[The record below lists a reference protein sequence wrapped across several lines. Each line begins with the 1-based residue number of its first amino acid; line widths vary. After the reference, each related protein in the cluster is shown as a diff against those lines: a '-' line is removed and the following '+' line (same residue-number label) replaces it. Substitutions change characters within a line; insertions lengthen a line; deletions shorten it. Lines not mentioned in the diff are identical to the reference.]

1 VAVGLQFFRRAGIS
15 YYLTARIYLK
25 ERGHTIL
32 MPGHFRNANKDKEN
46 IHSCR
51 RDCHRRGHE
60 YCGINCSSP
69 ERGRGGEHQQTRCH
83 DHEFRVRHRCFFGVF
98 CYRNPAAR
106 VYGTTSDTV
115 SDRVLHRNESILG
128 LRVRHQNLQ
137 GGTARR
143 CWRAGVNQSR
153 SSFFLFRSRACFGR
167 RIASRTRCAS
177 SIFIFGC
184 EFASTDPQRRFVKL
198 SDELELWSRRSLP
211 RHACEGRSTPSGPVQ
226 GSPW

>member
-1 VAVGLQFFRRAGIS
+1 MAVGLQFFRRAGIS

-83 DHEFRVRHRCFFGVF
+83 DHEFRLRHRCFFGVF
-98 CYRNPAAR
+98 CYRNRAAG
-106 VYGTTSDTV
+106 VYGTTSDAV
-115 SDRVLHRNESILG
+115 SDRSTKTVVAATVLMASAIGCTGSKVE
-128 LRVRHQNLQ
+128 
-137 GGTARR
+137 GTLS
-143 CWRAGVNQSR
+143 GQ
-153 SSFFLFRSRACFGR
+153 FP
-167 RIASRTRCAS
+167 
-177 SIFIFGC
+177 
-184 EFASTDPQRRFVKL
+184 FAV
-198 SDELELWSRRSLP
+198 
-211 RHACEGRSTPSGPVQ
+211 
-226 GSPW
+226 